1 MLQLVQAAQNAT
13 LQKSESE
20 IQLLRRIFSLAKSH
34 ASPDFQSIRKVA
46 LSSKPPCAECFP
58 ALYSFALRFCG
69 GTEGN
74 LLRETEIFVRSS
86 GHTRALGLAFW
97 EVLSQDFKRGQEQI
111 PYFRHALM
119 KLALS
124 GSGISTSTARKMFAR
139 DCEKKIIEGNQVLFE
154 LRELVKKAG
163 VDILQDVRFVNVLG
177 VVDTNVVRV
186 CLSLQPAEKEK
197 TYKQVQAIAHDA
209 CTLLGLQSPWAA
221 FAEAT
226 ADGKASTQ
234 GVHRMRELNPDGS
247 LRNAE
252 DLLSDQ
258 GFVTDACVRRKA
270 DKLECAIKHIIGNQ
284 VQVQELHKK
293 GLMKVS
299 SDQFLS
305 GAWSLF
311 TPRKEAEVLQ
321 ELKIFGLSQSLEY
334 QAALMVAEIQK
345 ELDFLAKKHDADVV
359 LEKLSLQMK
368 PHKAKA
374 SLS

>member
-1 MLQLVQAAQNAT
+1 
-13 LQKSESE
+13 
-20 IQLLRRIFSLAKSH
+20 
-34 ASPDFQSIRKVA
+34 
-46 LSSKPPCAECFP
+46 
-58 ALYSFALRFCG
+58 
-69 GTEGN
+69 
-74 LLRETEIFVRSS
+74 
-86 GHTRALGLAFW
+86 
-97 EVLSQDFKRGQEQI
+97 
-111 PYFRHALM
+111 
-119 KLALS
+119 
-124 GSGISTSTARKMFAR
+124 MFAR

-209 CTLLGLQSPWAA
+209 CTLLGLQSPCAA
-221 FAEAT
+221 LAEAN

-247 LRNAE
+247 LRFAE

-270 DKLECAIKHIIGNQ
+270 DKLECTIKRIIGNQ